1 MREEIDLS
9 KPLEGEE
16 GDEMDFPLLG
26 AWWALVFNLLLA
38 WEDLTGEWTGEAWT
52 I

>member
-1 MREEIDLS
+1 MWENTDLS

-16 GDEMDFPLLG
+16 GAAMDFPLSG
-26 AWWALVFNLLLA
+26 IWWALVFNLLIA
-38 WEDLTGEWTGEAWT
+38 WEDFTGEWVGATWT